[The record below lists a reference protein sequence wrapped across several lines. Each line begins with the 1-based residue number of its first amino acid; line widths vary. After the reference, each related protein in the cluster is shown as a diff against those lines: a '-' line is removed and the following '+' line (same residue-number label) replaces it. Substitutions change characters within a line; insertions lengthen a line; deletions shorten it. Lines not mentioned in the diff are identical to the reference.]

1 MAVMAAKRAIKV
13 RKPRKRLIRALS
25 LSLSE
30 QSVPR
35 VAIPNIAHR
44 PTTANNINTVKPNYL
59 M

>member
-13 RKPRKRLIRALS
+13 PKPRKRLIRALS
-25 LSLSE
+25 LSLE
-30 QSVPR
+30 LSVPR

-44 PTTANNINTVKPNYL
+44 PTTANNINTVKPNSL